1 MEIWPL
7 MVSWLGKSYSEMITL
22 ENRAFLIRHCLVLKK
37 LFPYNLSI
45 QEMITQY
52 RPITMGGEGY
62 INAFVSKW

>member
-52 RPITMGGEGY
+52 RPITLGGEGY
-62 INAFVSKW
+62 LNAFVSKW

>member
-1 MEIWPL
+1 

-52 RPITMGGEGY
+52 RPITVGGEGY
-62 INAFVSKW
+62 IHAFVLKW

>member
-1 MEIWPL
+1 MEILPL

-22 ENRAFLIRHCLVLKK
+22 ENCAFLIRHCRVLKK

-52 RPITMGGEGY
+52 GRITLGGQGY
-62 INAFVSKW
+62 IYAFVSKW

>member
-1 MEIWPL
+1 

-22 ENRAFLIRHCLVLKK
+22 ENRAILIRHCLVLKK